1 MCGIAGIWGTSDDI
15 AVRQMMDAMVHRG
28 PDDAGT
34 YSSDSGGVLGHRR
47 LSIMDPAGGHQPIER
62 IGDDCAIVANGEIY
76 NFPQLRVDLANRHR
90 FRTRSDSEAA
100 LHFGLGEA
108 AQVDELEIT
117 WPDGSRTVV
126 RDVPANR
133 HLLVQAR

>member
-1 MCGIAGIWGTSDDI
+1 MTEGENGNVCGIAGIWGTSDDF
-15 AVRQMMDAMVHRG
+15 AVRQMMDAMGHRG

-76 NFPQLRVDLANRHR
+76 NFPQLRVDLANRHS
-90 FRTRSDSEAA
+90 FCTRSDSEAT
-100 LHFGLGEA
+100 LHL
-108 AQVDELEIT
+108 
-117 WPDGSRTVV
+117 
-126 RDVPANR
+126 
-133 HLLVQAR
+133 